1 MWFRLRTVNKVFC
14 LNLLIQCP
22 FHLTRKPRRK
32 WLKWTCISCL
42 FTRDLTLILLL
53 VSSAL
58 SPCIPLV
65 KPPEP
70 PHKSLT
76 YFTSPAPLQEVWKSL
91 DYGAGAS
98 KEIWDQVLTRS
109 HWSTESHANDHICFQ
124 HCTPLTLVYKY
135 ANYQAESM
143 ESVLSGRNTLKLH
156 AWSCESLVVKFWS
169 FSTSIRRKSAD
180 DTHTHALPVRCS
192 VRWKQLTL

>member
-1 MWFRLRTVNKVFC
+1 MWFRLRSVNKVFC

-22 FHLTRKPRRK
+22 FHLTRKPRRN
-32 WLKWTCISCL
+32 WLKWTSISCL

-53 VSSAL
+53 VSSTL

-76 YFTSPAPLQEVWKSL
+76 FFTSPAPLREVWKSL

-98 KEIWDQVLTRS
+98 IWDQVLTRS
-109 HWSTESHANDHICFQ
+109 QHANDHIYFQ
-124 HCTPLTLVYKY
+124 HWPTLTFIVCTIKCIKMLIIKLFLKKCGICSFWQKCDKTSRLI
-135 ANYQAESM
+135 
-143 ESVLSGRNTLKLH
+143 LWGTGR
-156 AWSCESLVVKFWS
+156 
-169 FSTSIRRKSAD
+169 
-180 DTHTHALPVRCS
+180 
-192 VRWKQLTL
+192 

>member
-1 MWFRLRTVNKVFC
+1 M
-14 LNLLIQCP
+14 IQCP

-42 FTRDLTLILLL
+42 FTRDRTLILLL

-76 YFTSPAPLQEVWKSL
+76 YFTSPAPFKRSENLW
-91 DYGAGAS
+91 
-98 KEIWDQVLTRS
+98 IMLTRS
-109 HWSTESHANDHICFQ
+109 HRSTESHANDHICFQ

-135 ANYQAESM
+135 ANHQAKSM
-143 ESVLSGRNTLKLH
+143 ESVLSGRNMLKLH
-156 AWSCESLVVKFWS
+156 AWSCERLV
-169 FSTSIRRKSAD
+169 
-180 DTHTHALPVRCS
+180 C
-192 VRWKQLTL
+192 